1 MSLPALTRCRGRQ
14 ALRGRR
20 SSSWR
25 VGRCCGPV
33 AATHAPQAEAL
44 PRAGPAPIPAT
55 QRAHPSGAADN
66 NNTGQPR
73 VGAAST
79 EAGPPGPPVREQ
91 GVAVPRRQ
99 ALLGLLAASLA
110 AITGGR
116 VIPCAATDAEEIA
129 LAAAGVAAAGPVDVG
144 AAAAAPAAE
153 VVACFV
159 SPGGAAD
166 AAQQQQQPLPPGA
179 EAAARFSSVAEAVA
193 ACPSGGVVLVAAG
206 RYRERLVLHGQAVT
220 IKAWPQGAEVE
231 LVWETDRPY
240 ESTVDISGGTSAAL
254 GGSGSGGQGVVV
266 LEGLTIRHASKSVA
280 NNFGVYV
287 HGACAPRLLD
297 CDISSRTGAGVGVE
311 GASPWL
317 LGCRVHDCARQGL
330 AVFGGGAELALDLA
344 AGLSL
349 DPAVD
354 PGLLTGMTGG
364 VVQGCDVYGNALDGV
379 LVRGGAAPDLM
390 DNKVH
395 DNKGAGFNLQDCA
408 GRYSGNVVYDNARGA
423 VALSP
428 LFELDA
434 GDLAGSNSL
443 RGLLRRL

>member
-1 MSLPALTRCRGRQ
+1 MIASAPRARPQHDRGSTCN
-14 ALRGRR
+14 A
-20 SSSWR
+20 
-25 VGRCCGPV
+25 
-33 AATHAPQAEAL
+33 AATDAQAH
-44 PRAGPAPIPAT
+44 T
-55 QRAHPSGAADN
+55 QQQHISQPVTAHC
-66 NNTGQPR
+66 
-73 VGAAST
+73 VG
-79 EAGPPGPPVREQ
+79 VL
-91 GVAVPRRQ
+91 VPRRQ
-99 ALLGLLAASLA
+99 ALRLLAAAMA
-110 AITGGR
+110 AACSGGF
-116 VIPCAATDAEEIA
+116 VLPPAADAEE
-129 LAAAGVAAAGPVDVG
+129 LANTAARG
-144 AAAAAPAAE
+144 AAAAPGAVLAPSAPATAEAGVSSAPPAEAATPAE

-159 SPGGAAD
+159 SPGGANDSAE
-166 AAQQQQQPLPPGA
+166 LPPGA
-179 EAAARFSSVAEAVA
+179 ERAARFSSLVEAVA
-193 ACPSGGVVLVAAG
+193 ACPDGGVVLVAGG
-206 RYRERLVLHGQAVT
+206 RYRERLVLRGQAVT

-231 LVWETDRPY
+231 LLWETAQPY
-240 ESTVDISGGTSAAL
+240 ESTVDISGGTSVAL
-254 GGSGSGGQGVVV
+254 GGSGGQVV

-287 HGACAPRLLD
+287 HGACSPRLLD

-330 AVFGGGAELALDLA
+330 AIFGGGAELMADLNLD
-344 AGLSL
+344 LSL

-395 DNKGAGFNLQDCA
+395 DNKGSGFNLQDCS

-423 VALSP
+423 VAVSP
-428 LFELDA
+428 LFELDS